1 MPGPEETPGAFLERR
16 TEVYKTYTPW
26 DLEAPENWSVVSL
39 AFVNQSARDIHHK
52 LQRLEGFK
60 GKRLAELIVAAE
72 K

>member
-1 MPGPEETPGAFLERR
+1 MPGPEEAPGAFP
-16 TEVYKTYTPW
+16 EVYKTYTPW
-26 DLEAPENWSVVSL
+26 DMEAPENWSVVSL
-39 AFVNQSARDIHHK
+39 AFVNQSAPDIHHK